1 MTIHR
6 TMLPT
11 AGLRRMLAV
20 AAAATMVVALSAGP
34 ATARGPDPERLE
46 QAGWFCF
53 GHGAPAFHCVPDGEA
68 LLTGEAATST
78 VLSWD
83 GETGEFWGTELLIHE
98 DLYNGQPCP
107 QDEVGGETGDYIH
120 VTDLGNPL
128 PYYVCHHFESP
139 IT

>member
-1 MTIHR
+1 MMFHR
-6 TMLPT
+6 TMHPT
-11 AGLRRMLAV
+11 TGVRRMLAT
-20 AAAATMVVALSAGP
+20 AAAAAMLLALSTGP
-34 ATARGPDPERLE
+34 AAAAGPDPDRLE

-53 GHGAPAFHCVPDGEA
+53 GHEAPAFHCVPDGEA
-68 LLTGEAATST
+68 LLSGAPAST

-107 QDEVGGETGDYIH
+107 QDEVDGEPGEYIH
-120 VTDLGNPL
+120 VSELGSPL